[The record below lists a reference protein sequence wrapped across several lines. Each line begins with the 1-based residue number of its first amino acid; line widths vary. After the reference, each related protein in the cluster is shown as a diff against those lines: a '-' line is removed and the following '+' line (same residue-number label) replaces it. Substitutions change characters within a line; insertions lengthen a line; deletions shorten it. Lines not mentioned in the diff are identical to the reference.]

1 MSLRAVSTL
10 NIYEKWEIR
19 ARYNE
24 KCKYS
29 VWNFD
34 KWTKKCP
41 KCVRVKKLDDP
52 PQCFQ
57 DSCQSISMNMWVETI
72 GTGRAGCGCFRKDF
86 FLSVGA
92 CPLLWMYCLYICARA
107 YRKQGNRRSNWL
119 MNRIL
124 IVELSISYW
133 HLVSEVEYN
142 TGRAPWRGGGE
153 CWPEPER
160 QGALWAVRSSLR
172 ARPQMWAHPRSVRS
186 QHSEVTAIT

>member
-1 MSLRAVSTL
+1 MRNVNIQFEILTNERKNAQNVCEWRSWMIRHNVSKTVVSQFLWTCGSRQLEPAGRGAAVL
-10 NIYEKWEIR
+10 ERIFFY
-19 ARYNE
+19 
-24 KCKYS
+24 
-29 VWNFD
+29 
-34 KWTKKCP
+34 P
-41 KCVRVKKLDDP
+41 LVRVHYYECIVCTFVPGHIVNK
-52 PQCFQ
+52 
-57 DSCQSISMNMWVETI
+57 VI
-72 GTGRAGCGCFRKDF
+72 GDQT
-86 FLSVGA
+86 
-92 CPLLWMYCLYICARA
+92 
-107 YRKQGNRRSNWL
+107 SNWL